1 MTIPLEIYISI
12 INISLIFIIVLGWFY
27 IQHLKTYKNLFIW
40 IALLFFIN
48 LLTIRFVLKNYLKNS
63 IKDGE
68 KGKQGSKGISGLPG
82 DNKCCGDFND
92 PNDLNKLK
100 ELKKSVNKWSTLL
113 LSYKEGPTFLKDY
126 FFIDYS
132 WKDLIEKPTETM
144 NPFDIIKTDPNWPN

>member
-1 MTIPLEIYISI
+1 MTIPLEIYIYL
-12 INISLIFIIVLGWFY
+12 INISLIFIIGLGWFY

-40 IALLFFIN
+40 IAFLFFIN
-48 LLTIRFVLKNYLKNS
+48 LITIRWVLKNYLKNS
-63 IKDGE
+63 VKVGE
-68 KGKQGSKGISGLPG
+68 NGKQGIKGIGGIPG
-82 DNKCCGDFND
+82 DNKCCGDFNN
-92 PNDLNKLK
+92 PTDLNKLK

-132 WKDLIEKPTETM
+132 WKDLLEKPTETM